1 MNKKKILND
10 PVYGFV
16 SVPTELIFDLI
27 EHRYFQRL
35 RRIKQLGLTDFVY
48 PGALHTRFH
57 HALGAMHLMSLA
69 LRTLK
74 DKGVRITAQE
84 GQAAQIAILL
94 HDIGHGPLSHALEH
108 SLFEDVPHERISLH
122 LMELLNQE
130 FDGRLQLAIDIFQGS
145 YPRPFFHQL
154 VSSQLDMDRLD
165 YLNRDSFYSG
175 VKEGQPGAD
184 RLIKMLTVSPDER
197 LVLEEKAVYSIE
209 NFLVSRRVMYWQV
222 YMHKAVTSA
231 EQMVIRLMERAR
243 DLARAGVLVPASPE
257 LGFFLLNPVRMLD
270 FEQDPAIMQR
280 FVRLDDTD
288 IWSAIKSW
296 AAHPDFVLSFL
307 AHSLL
312 ERRLFKITLD
322 NQPLDEDFKLGIT
335 ELIADH
341 FRLPMAEAAML
352 MIAGRISN
360 NAYDATGDD
369 AINVLTKRG
378 HVIDVAQASD
388 LPNITSLSKRVE
400 KYYVCYPKEITQE

>member
-1 MNKKKILND
+1 MNKRKILND

-16 SVPTELIFDLI
+16 SVPTDLIFDLI

-84 GQAAQIAILL
+84 GEAAQIAILL

-108 SLFEDVPHERISLH
+108 ALFEDVPHEQISLH
-122 LMELLNQE
+122 LMELLNVE
-130 FDGRLQLAIDIFQGS
+130 FEGRLQLAIDIFRGT

-231 EQMVIRLMERAR
+231 EQMVIRIMERAR
-243 DLARAGVLVPASPE
+243 DLTRSGVQVPASPE
-257 LGFFLLNPVRMLD
+257 LGYFLASPVQMLD
-270 FEQDPAIMQR
+270 FEQDASIIQR
-280 FVRLDDTD
+280 FVRLDDVD
-288 IWSAIKSW
+288 IWAAVKVW
-296 AAHPDFVLSFL
+296 ASHPDFVLSFL

-312 ERRLFKITLD
+312 ERHLFKITLSSE
-322 NQPLDEDFKLGIT
+322 PLDEDFRLGVI
-335 ELIADH
+335 ELIAEH
-341 FRLPMAEAAML
+341 FRLPMNEAAQL
-352 MIAGRISN
+352 MIEGRISN
-360 NAYDATGDD
+360 NAYDAGGDT
-369 AINVLTKRG
+369 INVLTKRG
-378 HVIDVAQASD
+378 HVIDVAEASD
-388 LPNITSLSKRVE
+388 LPNIRSLSKRVE
-400 KYYVCYPKEITQE
+400 KYYLCYPKEITNM